1 MASNTA
7 CERYIPLLSPYIDGE
22 VSPADRVNIERHLA
36 ACREC
41 ASRAADFRAESA
53 LLRVGLEMAVDEVDF
68 KDFTQK
74 VMARVT
80 PDRPPLL
87 ERIRI
92 SLSELFLYHR
102 TAMVSSLATAA
113 VVVLV
118 AVPMAMSRPEPA
130 PGYGAERM
138 RVLKVSTVSN
148 KVAPVLLESDNG
160 DTIVWTVDQEPSDA
174 HDADGGPAAQ
184 PAAGERADELEGE
197 SPKDVPVR
205 PAKPAPSEQ
214 PPKGGE
220 L

>member
-53 LLRVGLEMAVDEVDF
+53 LLRVGLDMAVDDVDF

-87 ERIRI
+87 ERLRI
-92 SLSELFLYHR
+92 SLSEMFLYHR

-118 AVPMAMSRPEPA
+118 AVPMVMNRPEPA

-138 RVLKVSTVSN
+138 RVLKVRAVSN
-148 KVAPVLLESDNG
+148 KVAPVILESDNG
-160 DTIVWTVDQEPSDA
+160 DTIVWTVDREPDAA
-174 HDADGGPAAQ
+174 HDGEAEPAA
-184 PAAGERADELEGE
+184 AERADELEGD

-205 PAKPAPSEQ
+205 PVRPAAAPEK